1 MNKLRLIA
9 AVFIAG
15 AFTML
20 STGAAQAYPPN
31 DVEVIIHIPNS
42 TLIGGKTVHFTAT
55 TNTPGLNCAWT
66 IKLSNGA
73 AAGVND
79 TLTGN
84 GTSFSGSYKTKV
96 VSHIEPHPLTA
107 TCAYDDTNV
116 SSAPASHSNAVT
128 SAVFVSGNG
137 NGSTLLAAPQ
147 TASASATV
155 TLLPLGGGGD
165 DNGGLPNTG
174 GSNLWIFVLGGAL
187 LVGGG
192 AVILVARSRS
202 TH

>member
-15 AFTML
+15 AFTLL

-31 DVEVIIHIPNS
+31 DVEVLINIPNA

-66 IKLSNGA
+66 VKLSNGA

-79 TLTGN
+79 TLTGH

-96 VSHIEPHPLTA
+96 VGAIQKHPLTA
-107 TCAYDDTNV
+107 ICAYDDTNV
-116 SSAPASHSNAVT
+116 SSAPISHSNKVT
-128 SAVFVSGNG
+128 SAVFISGS
-137 NGSTLLAAPQ
+137 GSTLLAAPQ
-147 TASASATV
+147 KASASATV
-155 TLLPLGGGGD
+155 TLLPLNGGGGS
-165 DNGGLPNTG
+165 GALPNTG
-174 GSNLWIFVLGGAL
+174 GSNLWILVLGGAL

-192 AVILVARSRS
+192 AVFVVARSRS

>member
-20 STGAAQAYPPN
+20 SSGAAQAYPPN
-31 DVEVIIHIPNS
+31 DVEVIIHIPDS

-66 IKLSNGA
+66 VKLSNGA

-107 TCAYDDTNV
+107 TCAYDAATIA
-116 SSAPASHSNAVT
+116 SSATPHASAVT
-128 SAVFVSGNG
+128 
-137 NGSTLLAAPQ
+137 PQ
-147 TASASATV
+147 TASASAVV

-165 DNGGLPNTG
+165 GNGALPNTG
-174 GSNLWIFVLGGAL
+174 GSNLWILVLGGAL

-192 AVILVARSRS
+192 AVFVVARSRS